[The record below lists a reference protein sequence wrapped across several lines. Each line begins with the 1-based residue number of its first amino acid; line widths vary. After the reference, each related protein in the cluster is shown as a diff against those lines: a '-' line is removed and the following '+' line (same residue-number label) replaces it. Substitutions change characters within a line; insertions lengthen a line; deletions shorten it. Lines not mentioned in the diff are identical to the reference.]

1 MKALIQRVASASVV
15 VEVDCVAEI
24 NTGLL
29 VLLGVTESD
38 TQKEASWLASKVLNM
53 RIFNDAEGKMNLS
66 LLDVGGEALVVSQF
80 TLYADAR
87 KGNRP
92 SYIQAARPEIAEP
105 LYKTFVAE
113 MEKLM
118 GKKVPTGIFGADMKV
133 QLVNDGP
140 VTIILETTGEKP

>member
-1 MKALIQRVASASVV
+1 MKALIQRVSSASVA
-15 VEVDCVAEI
+15 VEGTCVAEI

-29 VLLGVTESD
+29 VLLGVTETD
-38 TQKEASWLASKVLNM
+38 TPKEAAWLASKVVNM

-92 SYIQAARPEIAEP
+92 SYVQAARPEMAKP
-105 LYKTFVAE
+105 LYEFFVAE
-113 MEKLM
+113 IQKLM
-118 GKKVPTGIFGADMKV
+118 GKPVPTGVFGADMKV
-133 QLVNDGP
+133 SLINDGP
-140 VTIILETTGEKP
+140 VTLILETPNS